1 MSPITAARE
10 ATAKQAKQRS
20 RRGRGSDTEP
30 KQLPLHREIDMGWRD
45 LLDEIATSGR
55 RVRLARGGQTTILP
69 QSETVKETARA
80 YLRTPSP
87 DELQILPDVEESRP
101 RSRTRSNMSP
111 APEECRPRSRTRST
125 ISPAPEEGRA
135 RSRTRSNM
143 SPAPE
148 ECRPRSRTR
157 SNISPAPEEK
167 LEEAA
172 PVLPD
177 YVQDD
182 GLWLS
187 YRITE
192 EKVPTA
198 VLTKLWNLAVD
209 PRKDEDIPPM
219 EHVPRLTVAK
229 REVPLPTVHD
239 IPQWRRTNLRRRE
252 QRKLRREA
260 ERNPTLDEM
269 LTSISTP

>member
-1 MSPITAARE
+1 MP
-10 ATAKQAKQRS
+10 
-20 RRGRGSDTEP
+20 
-30 KQLPLHREIDMGWRD
+30 
-45 LLDEIATSGR
+45 
-55 RVRLARGGQTTILP
+55 
-69 QSETVKETARA
+69 
-80 YLRTPSP
+80 P
-87 DELQILPDVEESRP
+87 DH
-101 RSRTRSNMSP
+101 
-111 APEECRPRSRTRST
+111 A
-125 ISPAPEEGRA
+125 
-135 RSRTRSNM
+135 
-143 SPAPE
+143 
-148 ECRPRSRTR
+148 
-157 SNISPAPEEK
+157 
-167 LEEAA
+167 
-172 PVLPD
+172 
-177 YVQDD
+177 QDD

-198 VLTKLWNLAVD
+198 VLTKLWSLAVD

-269 LTSISTP
+269 LTSIST